1 MALARALVFDIEILK
16 AVPTRE
22 PQIDGIEY
30 CAGWHDHYGMGVAC
44 IGAYDYADQRS
55 LMFTLERMYYVT
67 PSGFTTLSLTFA
79 DFAGLIQDRYPLVGH
94 NLIPFDLKVLE
105 ACGII
110 GPVLESACYDTL
122 RELWVA
128 CGLAPTWRGQSH
140 WGFSLDS
147 CGLANFGLR
156 KTGDGAHAPI
166 WWQRGDYARV
176 FSYCL
181 NDVLITKRLF
191 ERMAI
196 EGWSADP
203 RDPDRKLTTRKLIQ
217 EGIPNG

>member
-1 MALARALVFDIEILK
+1 MINNALILDIEILR

-22 PQIDGIEY
+22 ARIDGIEY
-30 CAGWHDHYGMGVAC
+30 CRDWNDHYGMGVAC
-44 IGAYDYADQRS
+44 IGAYDYAANAW
-55 LMFTLERMYYVT
+55 LMFTKETMTYEPSPGVLSHTSDFER
-67 PSGFTTLSLTFA
+67 FA
-79 DFAGLIQDRYPLVGH
+79 YLVQRRFPLVGH

-105 ACGII
+105 ACGVINHA
-110 GPVLESACYDTL
+110 VLNEDCYDTL
-122 RELWVA
+122 RELWLA
-128 CGLAPTWRGQSH
+128 AGLAPTWRGQSH

-181 NDVLITKRLF
+181 NDILLTKKLF

-196 EGWSADP
+196 DGYSLDP
-203 RDPDRKLTTRKLIQ
+203 RDPDRKLITRKLVT
-217 EGIPNG
+217 EAL